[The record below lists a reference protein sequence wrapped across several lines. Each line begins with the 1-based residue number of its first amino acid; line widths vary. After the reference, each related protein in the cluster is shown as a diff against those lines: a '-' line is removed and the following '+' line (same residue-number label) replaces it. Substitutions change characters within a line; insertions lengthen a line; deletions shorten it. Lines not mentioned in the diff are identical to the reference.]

1 MLSAIFFWVLIL
13 SRVSGML
20 MGCPLFSH
28 KNVPS
33 TFKAGMALAL
43 TMLLAPMVTVPNS
56 APETTSAAFLWVARE
71 LFFGYALGWLGS
83 LSLQVASAAGALVDN
98 QAGLANATLLDPI
111 RGESQPLLA
120 NVYHTLAALVFIHSR
135 APYAMLTV
143 CALSFE
149 KFPLGHGYALGG
161 VGEYGIKLGSWF
173 MLMMVGLTLPL
184 ILTFW
189 GLDIVLGFLTRLV
202 PQLQLLSAAPPL
214 KLMLVWWLT
223 LLYFQQLLTQLGNMP
238 ERAWALVGIVQ

>member
-1 MLSAIFFWVLIL
+1 MVSNVVFWVLIL
-13 SRVSGML
+13 SRVSGMIL
-20 MGCPLFSH
+20 GCPLFSH

-33 TFKAGMALAL
+33 MWKAGMALAL
-43 TMLLAPMVTVPNS
+43 TMLLGPTVAVPSN
-56 APETTSAAFLWVARE
+56 APETISAAFLWVVRE
-71 LFFGYALGWLGS
+71 LFFGYGLGWLGS
-83 LSLQVASAAGALVDN
+83 LSLQVASSAGALVDT

-111 RGESQPLLA
+111 RGESQPMLA

-135 APYAMLTV
+135 APYAMLSV

-189 GLDIVLGFLTRLV
+189 GLDIILGFLTRLV

-223 LLYFQQLLTQLGNMP
+223 LLYFQQLLQQLGNMP
-238 ERAWALVGIVQ
+238 ERAWALVGV

>member
-1 MLSAIFFWVLIL
+1 MVSDVFFWVLIL
-13 SRVSGML
+13 SRVSGL
-20 MGCPLFSH
+20 ILGCPLFSH

-33 TFKAGMALAL
+33 LFKAGLAL
-43 TMLLAPMVTVPNS
+43 SLTVLLGPMVTVPTQG
-56 APETTSAAFLWVARE
+56 PETSSAALLWVVRE
-71 LFFGYALGWLGS
+71 LAFGFGLGWLGS
-83 LSLQVASAAGALVDN
+83 LSLQVAMAAGALVDT

-120 NVYHTLAALVFIHSR
+120 NVYHTLAALMFIHSR
-135 APYAMLTV
+135 APYVMLSL

-149 KFPLGHGYALGG
+149 SFPLGQGYALGG
-161 VGEYGIKLGSWF
+161 VGVYGIKLGSWF

-184 ILTFW
+184 ILAFW
-189 GLDIVLGFLTRLV
+189 GLDIILGFITRLV

-223 LLYFQQLLTQLGNMP
+223 LLNFNQILSQLGNLP
-238 ERAWALVGIVQ
+238 QRLWGVAGV

>member
-1 MLSAIFFWVLIL
+1 MLTAVFFWVLIL
-13 SRVSGML
+13 SRVSGMIL
-20 MGCPLFSH
+20 GCPLFAH

-33 TFKAGMALAL
+33 MWKAGMALAL
-43 TMLLAPMVTVPNS
+43 TMLLGPMVTVPSS
-56 APETTSAAFLWVARE
+56 APETTSAAFLWVVRE
-71 LFFGYALGWLGS
+71 VFFGYGLGWLGS
-83 LSLQVASAAGALVDN
+83 LSLQVASSAGALVDN
-98 QAGLANATLLDPI
+98 QAGLANATVLDPV
-111 RGESQPLLA
+111 RGESQPMLA

-135 APYAMLTV
+135 APYVMLSV
-143 CALSFE
+143 CAYSFE

-161 VGEYGIKLGSWF
+161 VGEYGVKLGSWF

-189 GLDIVLGFLTRLV
+189 GLDIILGFLTRMV

-223 LLYFQQLLTQLGNMP
+223 LLYFQQLLNQLGNMP
-238 ERAWALVGIVQ
+238 ERAWALVGI

>member
-1 MLSAIFFWVLIL
+1 MVSNVVFWVLIL
-13 SRVSGML
+13 SRVSGMIL
-20 MGCPLFSH
+20 GCPLFSH

-33 TFKAGMALAL
+33 MWKAGMALAL
-43 TMLLAPMVTVPNS
+43 TMLLGPTVAVPSN
-56 APETTSAAFLWVARE
+56 APETISAAFLWVVRE
-71 LFFGYALGWLGS
+71 LFFGYGLGWLGS
-83 LSLQVASAAGALVDN
+83 LSLQVASSAGALVDT

-111 RGESQPLLA
+111 RGESQPMLA

-135 APYAMLTV
+135 APYAMLSV

-161 VGEYGIKLGSWF
+161 VGDYGIKLGSWF

-189 GLDIVLGFLTRLV
+189 GLDIILGFLTRLV

-223 LLYFQQLLTQLGNMP
+223 LLYFQQLLQQLGNMP
-238 ERAWALVGIVQ
+238 ERAWALVGV

>member
-1 MLSAIFFWVLIL
+1 MVSLVFFWVLIL
-13 SRVSGML
+13 SRVSGMIL
-20 MGCPLFSH
+20 GCPLFSH
-28 KNVPS
+28 KNVP
-33 TFKAGMALAL
+33 TMWKAGMALAL
-43 TMLLAPMVTVPNS
+43 TLLLAPEVTTPVN
-56 APETTSAAFLWVARE
+56 APETTGAAFLWVARE
-71 LFFGYALGWLGS
+71 LFFGFGLGWLGS

-120 NVYHTLAALVFIHSR
+120 NVYHTLAALVFLHSR
-135 APYAMLTV
+135 APYVMFSV

-149 KFPLGHGYALGG
+149 KFPLGQGYALAG
-161 VGEYGIKLGSWF
+161 VGEYGVKLGSWF
-173 MLMMVGLTLPL
+173 LLMMVGLTLPL

-223 LLYFQQLLTQLGNMP
+223 LLYFQQLLQQLGSLP
-238 ERAWALVGIVQ
+238 ERAWALAGV

>member
-1 MLSAIFFWVLIL
+1 MVSNVVFWVLIL
-13 SRVSGML
+13 SRVSGMIL
-20 MGCPLFSH
+20 GCPLFSH

-33 TFKAGMALAL
+33 MWKAGMALAL
-43 TMLLAPMVTVPNS
+43 TMLLGPIVAVPS
-56 APETTSAAFLWVARE
+56 TAPETISAVFLWVVRE
-71 LFFGYALGWLGS
+71 LFFGYGLGWLGS
-83 LSLQVASAAGALVDN
+83 LSLQVASSAGALVDT

-111 RGESQPLLA
+111 RGESQPMLA

-135 APYAMLTV
+135 APYAMLSV

-189 GLDIVLGFLTRLV
+189 GLDIILGFLTRLV

-223 LLYFQQLLTQLGNMP
+223 LLYFQQLLQQLGNMP
-238 ERAWALVGIVQ
+238 ERAWALVGV

>member
-1 MLSAIFFWVLIL
+1 MVSDVFFWVLIL
-13 SRVSGML
+13 SRVSGL
-20 MGCPLFSH
+20 ILGCPLFSH

-33 TFKAGMALAL
+33 LFKAGLAL
-43 TMLLAPMVTVPNS
+43 SLTVLLGPLVTPPGS
-56 APETTSAAFLWVARE
+56 APETTSAVFLWVVRE
-71 LFFGYALGWLGS
+71 LAFGFALGWLGS
-83 LSLQVASAAGALVDN
+83 LSLQVAMAAGALVDT

-135 APYAMLTV
+135 APYVLLSL
-143 CALSFE
+143 CALSFQN
-149 KFPLGHGYALGG
+149 FPLGQGYALGG
-161 VGEYGIKLGSWF
+161 VGVYGIKLGSWF
-173 MLMMVGLTLPL
+173 MLMMVGLTLPR

-189 GLDIVLGFLTRLV
+189 GLDIILGFLTRLV

-223 LLYFQQLLTQLGNMP
+223 LLYFNQLLSQLGNLP
-238 ERAWALVGIVQ
+238 ERLWGVVGV

>member
-1 MLSAIFFWVLIL
+1 VVSNVVFWVLIL
-13 SRVSGML
+13 SRVSGMIL
-20 MGCPLFSH
+20 GCPLFSH

-33 TFKAGMALAL
+33 MWKAGMALAL
-43 TMLLAPMVTVPNS
+43 TMLLGPTVAVPSN
-56 APETTSAAFLWVARE
+56 APETISAAFLWVVRE
-71 LFFGYALGWLGS
+71 LFFGYGLGWLGS
-83 LSLQVASAAGALVDN
+83 LSLQVASSAGALVDT

-111 RGESQPLLA
+111 RGESQPMLA

-135 APYAMLTV
+135 APYAMLSV

-189 GLDIVLGFLTRLV
+189 GLDIILGILTRLV

-223 LLYFQQLLTQLGNMP
+223 LLYFQQLLQQLGNMP
-238 ERAWALVGIVQ
+238 ERAWALVGV